1 MGENLYLNI
10 SGYLVITAIAGELWP
25 DINAKDDIEVFQTNV
40 VQTGFAEVLNE
51 ELYSFEYQFGG
62 CD

>member
-25 DINAKDDIEVFQTNV
+25 DINSKDDIEVFHTNV

-51 ELYSFEYQFGG
+51 E
-62 CD
+62 